1 MHYYFEVF
9 VKWLFLALWTTF
21 HWHFKDNFLK
31 YSKKS
36 LASKTLLRIIN
47 YESNISINFW
57 TSTRVKIGRTKTS
70 YFTWQFLLLTSIK
83 IDSLGNSPVSSSVIK
98 FKQAAKK
105 KARMQGEHIKTTSLR
120 RIIKTRI
127 SHNSQAIV
135 SMNKGSQPTSSVTLP
150 CFLTKAS
157 VV

>member
-1 MHYYFEVF
+1 M
-9 VKWLFLALWTTF
+9 TF

-47 YESNISINFW
+47 YESNIFDK
-57 TSTRVKIGRTKTS
+57 STPVKIGRTKL
-70 YFTWQFLLLTSIK
+70 YLTILATDFNKNRQPWKLSRFFFSNK
-83 IDSLGNSPVSSSVIK
+83 I
-98 FKQAAKK
+98 QASCKK
-105 KARMQGEHIKTTSLR
+105 ESKNGEHNRTTSLR
-120 RIIKTRI
+120 RIITTRI